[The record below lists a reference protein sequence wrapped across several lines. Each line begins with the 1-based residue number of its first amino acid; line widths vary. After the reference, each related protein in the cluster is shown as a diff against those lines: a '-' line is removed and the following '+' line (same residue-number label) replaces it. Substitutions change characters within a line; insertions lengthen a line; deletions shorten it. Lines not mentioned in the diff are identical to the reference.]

1 MKTMETMKS
10 CAISDAFFSHDR
22 LSASKCA
29 FESAFFFFGLGENR
43 KWPFLIEERVKVLSK
58 NAQIIC
64 GCTMRDANVWR
75 IPRSLFPDELS
86 RNRSSPELSR
96 DTVTVD
102 AVKYYLN
109 IYERLSN
116 RECRAK

>member
-1 MKTMETMKS
+1 
-10 CAISDAFFSHDR
+10 
-22 LSASKCA
+22 
-29 FESAFFFFGLGENR
+29 
-43 KWPFLIEERVKVLSK
+43 
-58 NAQIIC
+58 
-64 GCTMRDANVWR
+64 MRDANAWR

-86 RNRSSPELSR
+86 RDLSSPELSR

-116 RECRAK
+116 RECRSK